1 MPGGR
6 LTNQDRRQIAAG
18 LADGLTY
25 AEIARSLGRPTST
38 ITREVMRNGGSG
50 GYRADQA
57 HQATEGRARRRR
69 TPSAPAAPAA
79 TAAYG
84 RDPKAV
90 HDFTERV
97 TALLV
102 QQGLPRMIARVL
114 SCLYITDSGS
124 LTAAELVQRLRVS
137 PASVSMAVAYLEEQ
151 GLIRRERDARRR
163 RERYIID
170 DDVWYQAF
178 LMSAQRNLTLA
189 NTALE
194 GAEILGATTPAGSR
208 SEYVGQ
214 FLKHTSEDMVQL
226 AEHWRKTLAA
236 KQRAAST

>member
-18 LADGLTY
+18 MAEGLTY
-25 AEIARSLGRPTST
+25 AEIARGLGRPTST
-38 ITREVMRNGGSG
+38 ITREVMRNGGSR

-69 TPSAPAAPAA
+69 TASAPAAPAT

-84 RDPKAV
+84 RDPEAV

-97 TALLV
+97 TALLL
-102 QQGLPRMIARVL
+102 QTGLPRMIARVL
-114 SCLYITDSGS
+114 SCLYATDSGS

-137 PASVSMAVAYLEEQ
+137 PASISMAVGYLEEQ

-163 RERYIID
+163 RERYVID
-170 DDVWYQAF
+170 DDVWCQAF
-178 LMSAQRNLTLA
+178 LMSAQRNAMLA
-189 NTALE
+189 DIALE
-194 GAEILGATTPAGSR
+194 GAEILGAATPAGAR
-208 SEYVGQ
+208 SAYMGQ
-214 FLKHTSEDMVQL
+214 FLKHMSEDMVQL
-226 AEHWRKTLAA
+226 AEHWRETLAA
-236 KQRAAST
+236 KRRAAST